1 MLEQEEQIIVDFVEE
16 TEKVQLGILIQTH
29 NEVLHIQEKLNQ
41 KGYLTCQEC
50 GDDIPEERRKA
61 YPSAR
66 TCVPCQTWLEALY
79 G

>member
-1 MLEQEEQIIVDFVEE
+1 MLEQEEEIIVDFVEE
-16 TEKVQLGILIQTH
+16 TEKVQLSILLQTQ

-41 KGYLTCQEC
+41 KGYLTCVEC
-50 GDDIPEERRKA
+50 GDDIPEKRRQA

-66 TCVPCQTWLEALY
+66 TCVPCQTWLENLY

>member
-1 MLEQEEQIIVDFVEE
+1 MLEQEEEIIVDFVEE
-16 TEKVQLGILIQTH
+16 TEKVQLSILLQTQ
-29 NEVLHIQEKLNQ
+29 NEVLHIQEKLSR
-41 KGYLTCQEC
+41 KGFLTCEEC

-66 TCVPCQTWLEALY
+66 TCVPCQTWLENLY